1 MGHYNAQGQR
11 ALRIEMLLLREFHSA
26 KYLLPD
32 KLTQRERERL
42 ARAAQPPG
50 TKAPDAAMGAQDNA
64 LYHQIAVFV
73 GLVGLVGLV
82 HKNLLVS
89 WYIAL
94 VKLLHMSTP

>member
-1 MGHYNAQGQR
+1 MLGHQGCGKPAIPNQFWSCLTAIHGMGHYNAQGQR

-50 TKAPDAAMGAQDNA
+50 TEAPDAAMGAQENA
-64 LYHQIAVFV
+64 LYHTNCCIC
-73 GLVGLVGLV
+73 G
-82 HKNLLVS
+82 S
-89 WYIAL
+89 C
-94 VKLLHMSTP
+94 